1 MLRLL
6 VSNSYVQFAGKVYRQ
21 AKGIP
26 MGINPAVFLANYYLF
41 YFEYQ
46 FLEQFG
52 SVFEQYPPALE
63 QVPAAQQWLTTTDL
77 QEAPPAGLRGTVAK
91 LVLDA
96 FEFTGRFVDDFTS
109 GPNRFLDKLWYDC
122 DSILGDL
129 IKGIYPGGEDGLT
142 LECVPGAPHA
152 YPTLDVCITTD
163 ADEYGR
169 VQSFTELYDKRR
181 EPCYKGIPMVHYV
194 HVSSRVSARVGP
206 NILRGQL
213 HRFSR
218 IIMRRDN
225 FVQESVNCVRALLER
240 GYHQRVIF
248 KVLRHFLYDNFY
260 LYGDSR
266 RSALWEAVSE
276 VFAAGQGA
284 ENAP

>member
-1 MLRLL
+1 M
-6 VSNSYVQFAGKVYRQ
+6 QQ
-21 AKGIP
+21 
-26 MGINPAVFLANYYLF
+26 
-41 YFEYQ
+41 E
-46 FLEQFG
+46 EQFG

-169 VQSFTELYDKRR
+169 AQSLSCTTSVGSHATRAYPWFTTCMFPAGSLQ
-181 EPCYKGIPMVHYV
+181 GW
-194 HVSSRVSARVGP
+194 
-206 NILRGQL
+206 
-213 HRFSR
+213 
-218 IIMRRDN
+218 
-225 FVQESVNCVRALLER
+225 
-240 GYHQRVIF
+240 
-248 KVLRHFLYDNFY
+248 VLT
-260 LYGDSR
+260 S
-266 RSALWEAVSE
+266 
-276 VFAAGQGA
+276 
-284 ENAP
+284 